1 MAAACQTASP
11 AIAHLAKERVGEHA
25 NSVPTPAT
33 SARLPGAWW
42 IPTSE
47 LIFNAEATSTGA
59 RNSRLV
65 PMKASV
71 YSEMKPH
78 PTRCAAGDAGSH
90 ATSAA
95 VRYLISSSPA
105 VGGRRCCVGPLPTG
119 LEESGIAL
127 PFEFGGAAARQM
139 TRPSSSR

>member
-1 MAAACQTASP
+1 M
-11 AIAHLAKERVGEHA
+11 
-25 NSVPTPAT
+25 T
-33 SARLPGAWW
+33 SARLFGAWS

-47 LIFNAEATSTGA
+47 LTFNAKVTSTGA

-71 YSEMKPH
+71 YSEMKAQ

-95 VRYLISSSPA
+95 VRYLIPSSPA
-105 VGGRRCCVGPLPTG
+105 VGGRCCWVGPLSTG
-119 LEESGIAL
+119 LEGSGIAL
-127 PFEFGGAAARQM
+127 PFEMGGGAARQM
-139 TRPSSSR
+139 ARPSSSREPR